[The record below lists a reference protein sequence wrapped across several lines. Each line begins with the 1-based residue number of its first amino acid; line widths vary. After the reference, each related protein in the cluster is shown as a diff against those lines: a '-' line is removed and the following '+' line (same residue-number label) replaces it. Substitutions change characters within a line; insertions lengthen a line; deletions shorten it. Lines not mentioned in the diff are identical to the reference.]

1 MTLKTVKPKAYVGN
15 FTIRIGPI
23 QMVGKMFP
31 IRKPKE
37 STGFKLCTPDGRQV
51 QQVYT
56 PTDGSDEVFTYS
68 ELERGVLDDDGVMKL
83 VGQENI
89 AEAKTSDLPNN
100 VINVTVH
107 DSTELDG
114 MLWPSDDNAYLFEPN
129 SADPTNVQ
137 WHEVLLALLNKGNK
151 AYVGMCKFHNHDG
164 FYRLTVWRD
173 RIVMQKQLFP
183 EALHD
188 HSKYPAE
195 VKVQAAITK
204 KAASVMDKITE
215 PFDPSLYAD
224 QQTSRVKQLIE
235 SAAEGTVQPVAK
247 KKVAASDVDIASIL
261 DSFIED

>member
-51 QQVYT
+51 KQVYT
-56 PTDGSDEVFTYS
+56 PTDGSDEMFQYA
-68 ELERGVLDDDGVMKL
+68 ELERGVLDDDGKMVL
-83 VGQENI
+83 VGQDNI
-89 AEAKTSDLPNN
+89 TEAKTSDLPNN

-107 DSTELDG
+107 DEREVDG
-114 MLWPSDDNAYLFEPN
+114 MMWPSDDNAYLFEPN
-129 SADPTNVQ
+129 SADPANVQ
-137 WHEVLLALLNKGNK
+137 WHEVLLGLLTKGNK
-151 AYVGMCKFHNHDG
+151 AYVGMCKFHNNDG

-183 EALHD
+183 ESLHD
-188 HSKYPAE
+188 HSKYPAD
-195 VKVQAAITK
+195 VKVQAAIVK

-215 PFDPSLYAD
+215 PFDPSLYVD
-224 QQTSRVKQLIE
+224 EQTNRVKELID
-235 SAAEGTVQPVAK
+235 SAAEGTVQPVVK
-247 KKVAASDVDIASIL
+247 KKATTAQVDIASIL